1 MREDHLEALDKMFP
15 DGYLIV
21 YTQPSGDIRMS
32 YWNPLRAKLLYDYYD
47 VLKEFKE
54 PE

>member
-21 YTQPSGDIRMS
+21 YTQPNSNIRMS
-32 YWNPLRAKLLYDYYD
+32 YYNPLRAALLYEYYD
-47 VLKEFKE
+47 NLKQFQE
-54 PE
+54 PD